1 MKANFV
7 RKPTPE
13 QIYPRDEFAI
23 EKVVRITP
31 DEVADL
37 IANPLADRSYVKENK
52 RLMYQDES
60 GTMHCIYIVA
70 EGYDYG
76 ILIESEGADYPR
88 YTAFLPT
95 GVFDL

>member
-1 MKANFV
+1 MKASFV

-23 EKVVRITP
+23 EKVIRLP
-31 DEVADL
+31 KDEFEDL
-37 IANPLADRSYVKENK
+37 LRNPLADREYVRENK
-52 RLMYQDES
+52 ALMFQDEKEIL
-60 GTMHCIYIVA
+60 HCIYVVS

>member
-31 DEVADL
+31 DEFADL

-52 RLMYQDES
+52 GLMYQDES

-70 EGYDYG
+70 KGYDYG

>member
-1 MKANFV
+1 MKASFV

-31 DEVADL
+31 DEFADL
-37 IANPLADRSYVKENK
+37 IASPLADRSYVKENK

-76 ILIESEGADYPR
+76 ILSESEGADYPR

>member
-31 DEVADL
+31 DEFADL

-60 GTMHCIYIVA
+60 GTMHCIYIVT

>member
-31 DEVADL
+31 DEFADL

-76 ILIESEGADYPR
+76 ILIESEGAGYPR